1 MSLAIPTLSVA
12 PNGRYATPMLHDV
25 ADLPLHPR
33 EAEIRATEAMEAEIQ
48 QSGTGIPPLMMDRT
62 PENRQV
68 LAQIGK
74 FLTEDIPPVL
84 AMTDPARYRMLC
96 RLRME
101 IILRGYYD
109 SFRKTVKD

>member
-1 MSLAIPTLSVA
+1 ML
-12 PNGRYATPMLHDV
+12 TPMLQNLSG
-25 ADLPLHPR
+25 LPLHPR
-33 EAEIRATEAMEAEIQ
+33 EAEIRATEAMEAEINE
-48 QSGTGIPPLMMDRT
+48 SGTGIPPLMMERT

-68 LAQIGK
+68 LACIGK

-84 AMTDPARYRMLC
+84 AMTDPSRYRMLC

-109 SFRKTVKD
+109 SFRKPGTA